1 MPPNE
6 TPVVLVRTATHVPAG
21 QLSAQAW
28 DVLRSRTVCCAL
40 ADHPQRQALEA
51 AGVAV
56 SVLGSLDSGSTPV
69 PSVDSVLAH
78 APLAWLADPGRYGR
92 PGADAALVTE
102 LAARP
107 DVVEVVGSSD
117 PPGSH
122 LLDAVEVMDRLR
134 SPGGC
139 PWDAEQTFDTLK
151 RYLLEEAYEAYEAL
165 EEGDLDALRDE
176 LGDVLLQVLFN
187 SRLAAE
193 GPSPDQAAFD
203 VDDVAAGLVA
213 KLVRR
218 HPHVF
223 GDASGT
229 AVAVSGAAEVQSN
242 WDDIKARERAENG
255 QDNAAAASPLA
266 GVPMGMPALSL
277 AAKLQSR
284 AAKAGI
290 GEELGSP
297 ALASGETP
305 AAAVASLAAGLV
317 DDDVPPLVDRIGE
330 LLFAV
335 VALARWVD
343 VDAETA
349 LRGTARAF
357 RERVEEEAQAEPD
370 L

>member
-51 AGVAV
+51 AGIAV
-56 SVLGSLDSGSTPV
+56 SVLGSLDSGDTPV
-69 PSVDSVLAH
+69 PSVESVLAH
-78 APLAWLADPGRYGR
+78 APLAWLADPGRYGQ
-92 PGADAALVTE
+92 PGADAGLVAE

-122 LLDAVEVMDRLR
+122 LLDAVDVMDRLR

-139 PWDAEQTFDTLK
+139 PWDAEQSFDTLK

-165 EEGDLDALRDE
+165 EEGDLEALRDE

-193 GPSPDQAAFD
+193 GPSADQAAFD

-229 AVAVSGAAEVQSN
+229 AVAVSGPAEVQSN
-242 WDDIKARERAENG
+242 WDDIKARERAEG
-255 QDNAAAASPLA
+255 GRGSGASSPLT

-284 AAKAGI
+284 AAKADI
-290 GEELGSP
+290 GAELGSP

-305 AAAVASLAAGLV
+305 AAAVASLAADLV

-335 VALARWVD
+335 VARARWVD

-357 RERVEEEAQAEPD
+357 RARVEEEAQAEPD
-370 L
+370 R